1 MNLYKAKTFILVHL
15 MSNRLAQCVKAPVM
29 HENGSAN
36 EILGGIDAMK
46 LKPSMTLFHLAT
58 RGEEAVFKKVL
69 WTSSMVGS
77 TALHSRE
84 NKHGL
89 KAPAGRLQDCGC

>member
-1 MNLYKAKTFILVHL
+1 M
-15 MSNRLAQCVKAPVM
+15 AQCVKAPVM

-46 LKPSMTLFHLAT
+46 LKASMSLFHLAT

-69 WTSSMVGS
+69 EPVLWWAALPYTAGKIS
-77 TALHSRE
+77 T
-84 NKHGL
+84 G
-89 KAPAGRLQDCGC
+89 

>member
-1 MNLYKAKTFILVHL
+1 
-15 MSNRLAQCVKAPVM
+15 MSYRLAQCVKAPVM

-46 LKPSMTLFHLAT
+46 LKASMTLFHLAT
-58 RGEEAVFKKVL
+58 RGEDAVFKKVL
-69 WTSSMVGS
+69 EPVPWWAALPY
-77 TALHSRE
+77 TAGE

>member
-1 MNLYKAKTFILVHL
+1 
-15 MSNRLAQCVKAPVM
+15 MSYRLAQCVKAPVM

-36 EILGGIDAMK
+36 EILGGMDAMK

-69 WTSSMVGS
+69 EPVLWWVALPYTAGKIS
-77 TALHSRE
+77 T
-84 NKHGL
+84 G
-89 KAPAGRLQDCGC
+89 

>member
-1 MNLYKAKTFILVHL
+1 
-15 MSNRLAQCVKAPVM
+15 M

-46 LKPSMTLFHLAT
+46 LKASMALFHLAT

-69 WTSSMVGS
+69 EPVPWWAALPYTAGKIS
-77 TALHSRE
+77 T
-84 NKHGL
+84 G
-89 KAPAGRLQDCGC
+89 